1 MKKVDNAI
9 LEETKFIAIWTLI
22 FSMLMQAVFLV
33 VGAWDYTVLLGNL
46 LMAVC
51 GILNFFFLGLTVQ
64 KATEKE
70 DENERKSLLK
80 FSKIFRMIFI
90 LGVGILG
97 ATLPCFN
104 IWATVITIIFPRL
117 AILIRTFTVNKQSAA
132 TEPVEAEQEA
142 AEPAEAEEAAE
153 PVEAEEATEPVEAE
167 QEATEPVEAEQEV
180 ATNEETAEPSCENE
194 VNTAKADNDTDSE
207 NQALREQ
214 IEALKAEVEAL
225 KAQNGENTPC
235 PDTEGKGELCAEG
248 KS

>member
-132 TEPVEAEQEA
+132 AEPV
-142 AEPAEAEEAAE
+142 EAEEAAE
-153 PVEAEEATEPVEAE
+153 PVEAEEAAEPAEAE
-167 QEATEPVEAEQEV
+167 GAAI
-180 ATNEETAEPSCENE
+180 NEETAEPSCENE

>member
-117 AILIRTFTVNKQSAA
+117 AILIRTFTVNKQS
-132 TEPVEAEQEA
+132 VA
-142 AEPAEAEEAAE
+142 AEPA
-153 PVEAEEATEPVEAE
+153 EAE
-167 QEATEPVEAEQEV
+167 QEATEPAEAEQV
-180 ATNEETAEPSCENE
+180 SATSKESIEAAEPSCENE

-248 KS
+248 NCFHIYLFFQI

>member
-117 AILIRTFTVNKQSAA
+117 AILIRTFTVNKQSS
-132 TEPVEAEQEA
+132 TTDPVEAEEA
-142 AEPAEAEEAAE
+142 TE

-167 QEATEPVEAEQEV
+167 GA

-194 VNTAKADNDTDSE
+194 VNTAKADNNTDSE

>member
-117 AILIRTFTVNKQSAA
+117 AILIRTFTVNKQSS
-132 TEPVEAEQEA
+132 TTD
-142 AEPAEAEEAAE
+142 

-167 QEATEPVEAEQEV
+167 QEATEPVEAEQEA

-194 VNTAKADNDTDSE
+194 VNTAKADNNTDSE

>member
-132 TEPVEAEQEA
+132 
-142 AEPAEAEEAAE
+142 AE

-167 QEATEPVEAEQEV
+167 GADTASEEGTESK
-180 ATNEETAEPSCENE
+180 ETAEPSCENE